1 MSEKRKEWSG
11 LSQAELKA
19 DMLDM
24 IKRND
29 AAKLR
34 ANLEAMTADELRA
47 RAIAVAE
54 LLKERA

>member
-1 MSEKRKEWSG
+1 MTEERKEWSG

-34 ANLEAMTADELRA
+34 KALDAMTADELKA
-47 RAIAVAE
+47 RALAVAE
-54 LLKERA
+54 LLKEIE

>member
-1 MSEKRKEWSG
+1 MSEERKEWSG

-19 DMLDM
+19 DMLVM

-29 AAKLR
+29 AAALR
-34 ANLEAMTADELRA
+34 AKLDAMTDEELRA

-54 LLKERA
+54 LFKERE

>member
-1 MSEKRKEWSG
+1 MSEERKEWSG

-24 IKRND
+24 IKRNN
-29 AAKLR
+29 AAALR
-34 ANLEAMTADELRA
+34 KALDAMTDEELRA

-54 LLKERA
+54 LLKERE

>member
-1 MSEKRKEWSG
+1 MTEERKEWSG

-34 ANLEAMTADELRA
+34 AKLEAMTADELKA
-47 RAIAVAE
+47 RALAVAE

>member
-1 MSEKRKEWSG
+1 MSEERKEWSG

-24 IKRND
+24 IKRNN
-29 AAKLR
+29 AAALR
-34 ANLEAMTADELRA
+34 KALDAMTADELRA

-54 LLKERA
+54 LVKERE

>member
-1 MSEKRKEWSG
+1 MSEERKEWSG
-11 LSQAELKA
+11 LSQADLKA

-29 AAKLR
+29 AAALR
-34 ANLEAMTADELRA
+34 KALDAMTADELRA

-54 LLKERA
+54 LLKERE